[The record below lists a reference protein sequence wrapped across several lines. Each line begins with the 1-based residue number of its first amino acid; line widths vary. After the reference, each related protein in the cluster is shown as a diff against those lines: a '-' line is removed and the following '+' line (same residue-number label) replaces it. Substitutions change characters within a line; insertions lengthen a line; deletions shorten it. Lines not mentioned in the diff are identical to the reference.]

1 MNTSRVLRYAA
12 AASLTAL
19 LAACAST
26 GPSVS
31 GSWKEIGTTSN
42 GNIKA
47 SIDTASI
54 KRNGSLATFRD
65 KKTVLKPSEE
75 RYVNT
80 PAYKTAVG
88 EWEIHCTNRT
98 YRLTALQ
105 LLDEHGKVLMN
116 ERYTAA
122 GLRPMSVMSGSIT
135 EKQFEAV
142 CK

>member
-1 MNTSRVLRYAA
+1 MNPSRVLRYAA
-12 AASLTAL
+12 AATLAAL

-26 GPSVS
+26 GPSVT
-31 GSWKEIGTTSN
+31 GSWKEIGTTNN

-54 KRNGSLATFRD
+54 KRNGQLATFRD

-88 EWEIHCTNRT
+88 EWEIHCRNKT

-105 LLDEHGKVLMN
+105 LLDAQGKVLMN

-122 GLRPMSVMSGSIT
+122 GLRPMSIMNGSIT
-135 EKQFEAV
+135 EKQFDAV

>member
-1 MNTSRVLRYAA
+1 MTISRILRYSAA
-12 AASLTAL
+12 TALAAL
-19 LAACAST
+19 LAACAS

-31 GSWKEIGTTSN
+31 GNWQDLGTTGN

-47 SIDTASI
+47 AIDKSSI
-54 KRNGSLATFRD
+54 KRNGNLATFRD
-65 KKTVLKPSEE
+65 KKTIIKPSEE

-80 PAYKTAVG
+80 PRYKTAVG

-98 YRLTALQ
+98 YRLTSLQ
-105 LLDEHGKVLMN
+105 LLDESGRELMKQQ
-116 ERYTAA
+116 YTAA
-122 GLRPMSVMSGSIT
+122 GLRPMSIMSGSIT

>member
-1 MNTSRVLRYAA
+1 MNISRALHYTAA
-12 AASLTAL
+12 AALAAL
-19 LAACAST
+19 LAACAAT
-26 GPSVS
+26 GPDVA
-31 GSWKEIGTTSN
+31 GNWKEIGTINS

-47 SIDTASI
+47 AIDTSSI
-54 KRNGSLATFRD
+54 KRNGQLATFRD

-88 EWEIHCTNRT
+88 EWEIHCRNKT

-105 LLDEHGKVLMN
+105 LLDERGQVLMN
-116 ERYTAA
+116 QKYTAA
-122 GLRPMSVMSGSIT
+122 GLRPMSVMGGSIT
-135 EKQFEAV
+135 EKQFETV

>member
-1 MNTSRVLRYAA
+1 MHTARILRYSAA
-12 AASLTAL
+12 TALAAL
-19 LAACAST
+19 LAACAT
-26 GPSVS
+26 GPNVS
-31 GSWKEIGTTSN
+31 GSWKDIGTTAN

-47 SIDTASI
+47 AIDTASI
-54 KRNGSLATFRD
+54 KRNGQLATFRD
-65 KKTVLKPSEE
+65 KKTVVKPSEE

-80 PAYKTAVG
+80 PAYKTAIG
-88 EWEIHCTNRT
+88 EWEIHCRNKT

-105 LLDEHGKVLMN
+105 LLDTHGKVLMN

-122 GLRPMSVMSGSIT
+122 GLRPMSIMNGSIT

>member
-1 MNTSRVLRYAA
+1 MHTARALRYAA
-12 AASLTAL
+12 AAALATL
-19 LAACAST
+19 LAACAS

-31 GSWKEIGTTSN
+31 GSWKDLGTTNN

-47 SIDTASI
+47 AIDTASI
-54 KRNGSLATFRD
+54 KRNGQLATFRD
-65 KKTVLKPSEE
+65 KKTVVKPSEE

-105 LLDEHGKVLMN
+105 LLDERGQVLMN
-116 ERYTAA
+116 QRYTAA
-122 GLRPMSVMSGSIT
+122 GLRPMSIMNGSIT
-135 EKQFEAV
+135 EKQFDAV